1 MPNIFIKI
9 TTILQLFMQ
18 IQGIVFGIIFIKEYK
33 NAKHIFFLG
42 SLIIVYSLGD
52 ISTLVTNLGL
62 PQKYPF
68 LILLPTD
75 TSWLLSPLLYVY
87 LQNIPEL
94 KEERKDYI
102 GLYLGIFLTVISLI
116 IFFLPL
122 SIKIRISSSI
132 IYSLFSL
139 LDIIFSG
146 VFVLISLLYVIN
158 KKKKLGQEYYQTDLS
173 EFRWAYNFT
182 MLLTFSLVA
191 LCLFI
196 IILFIF
202 HIFFKFNLELITA
215 FATIVDLI
223 FQYVIII
230 YGLKHK
236 YFRSINGRQLFVKS
250 KKNILE
256 FKSETEIQEYQE
268 IIEALN
274 EYLERTEKFKKYD
287 FSILDA
293 SIAINIH
300 SKKISAA
307 LNSVNSQNFNN
318 YINRFRIE
326 AAKKMLEQNASQ
338 SFTIEGIGNIVGFK
352 SKSVFYKEFKYQTGY
367 TPLKYFEQF
376 LNKEIPEE

>member
-1 MPNIFIKI
+1 MSNIFIKI

-42 SLIIVYSLGD
+42 SLIMVYSLGD

-182 MLLTFSLVA
+182 LLLTFSLVA
-191 LCLFI
+191 FYLFF

-326 AAKKMLEQNASQ
+326 AAKKMLLNLSP
-338 SFTIEGIGNIVGFK
+338 
-352 SKSVFYKEFKYQTGY
+352 SKE
-367 TPLKYFEQF
+367 L
-376 LNKEIPEE
+376 EIS